1 MKNPP
6 ASILPDFS
14 ISHWYYFRGAVPDNF
29 QPTWRNRFELIL
41 LGATAVV
48 SAGVSLLD
56 FLGVLDE
63 LPWLADRVPTLTLL
77 ATGLVAGYLV
87 LERRN
92 QLEKMENKTA
102 QRLTQLESAISEAT
116 TTVIDSL
123 NGLELRKFD
132 TNADAVNYVNKRLL
146 QARHQIDDLSWSPAL
161 NFGHQLDQIVALD
174 NTYAERVKNIATK
187 IPYREIFIFNRPGRA
202 EKLKRRVEENAP
214 GYSCAYYSETQIPPL
229 QFMVID
235 KEEVIILSDQFP
247 TRLAIRHP
255 YLVKLFEEYYEEIWK
270 CAVPIK
276 IGKDV
281 DKKVLDN
288 ILNLPGEKRPNNAN

>member
-1 MKNPP
+1 M
-6 ASILPDFS
+6 
-14 ISHWYYFRGAVPDNF
+14 DNS
-29 QPTWRNRFELIL
+29 QSTWRNHFDMIL
-41 LGATAVV
+41 LGATALA
-48 SAGVSLLD
+48 SFGISLLD
-56 FLGVLDE
+56 FLGLLDE
-63 LPWLADRVPTLTLL
+63 LPWLADRIPTLTLL

-92 QLEKMENKTA
+92 QLDKMENETTE
-102 QRLTQLESAISEAT
+102 RLTQLEAAISEAT

-123 NGLELRKFD
+123 DGLELRKFD

-187 IPYREIFIFNRPGRA
+187 IPYREIFIFNRPGRID
-202 EKLKRRVEENAP
+202 KLKRRVEENAP
-214 GYSCAYYSETQIPPL
+214 GYSCAYFSETQIPPL

-235 KEEVIILSDQFP
+235 KDEVIILSDQFP
-247 TRLAIRHP
+247 SRLAVRHP

-270 CAVPIK
+270 NAVPIK
-276 IGKDV
+276 VGKNI
-281 DKKVLDN
+281 DKKELDN
-288 ILNLPGEKRPNNAN
+288 ILSQFAEKRAQAPITGHNSSSV